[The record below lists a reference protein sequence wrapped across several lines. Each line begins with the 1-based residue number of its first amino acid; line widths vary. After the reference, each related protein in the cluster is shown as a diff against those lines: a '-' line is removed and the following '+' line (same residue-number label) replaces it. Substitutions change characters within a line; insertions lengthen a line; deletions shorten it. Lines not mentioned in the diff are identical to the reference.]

1 MSTQSEADSPEPQ
14 PRRRLVWVPIVHTQE
29 DMGGLREPVKDE
41 YVRRAGQARWE
52 AHLRSVNAFW
62 KEIRQAIEDLR
73 LDYPRVRLYQDGLP
87 VCDHDEK
94 IVRELAEQG
103 SVNHR
108 LLADLM
114 DRGARITGTESP
126 QLIVQEY
133 ELNRRLLGVD
143 ERKRPSAMQS
153 RVLHESAR
161 QLLEKRDQ
169 FIANRIAE
177 TLQPQEQGLIF
188 LGMLHSLKGRL
199 PADIQVSMLSPKGQ
213 GLARTSGLV

>member
-14 PRRRLVWVPIVHTQE
+14 PRRRLIWVPIVHTQE

-41 YVRRAGQARWE
+41 YIRRAGQARWE
-52 AHLRSVNAFW
+52 AHLRSVDTFW

-108 LLADLM
+108 LLVDLM
-114 DRGARITGTESP
+114 DRGARIMGTESP

-143 ERKRPSAMQS
+143 EPKRPSAMQS
-153 RVLHESAR
+153 RVLHENAR
-161 QLLEKRDQ
+161 KLLEKRDQ

-213 GLARTSGLV
+213 GLARTSRPV

>member
-1 MSTQSEADSPEPQ
+1 MSTQSESDSPEARPTRQ
-14 PRRRLVWVPIVHTQE
+14 LIWVPIVHTQE
-29 DMGGLREPVKDE
+29 DMGGLRGPVKDE

-52 AHLRSVNAFW
+52 AHLRGVNAFW
-62 KEIRQAIEDLR
+62 KGIQQAIEDLS

-87 VCDHDEK
+87 ICDHDEK

-103 SVNHR
+103 NVNHR
-108 LLADLM
+108 LLAELI
-114 DRGARITGTESP
+114 DRGAQITGTESP
-126 QLIVQEY
+126 HLLVQEY

-143 ERKRPSAMQS
+143 EPKRPSVMQS
-153 RVLHESAR
+153 RVLHENAR

-199 PADIQVSMLSPKGQ
+199 PADIQVSILSPDGQ
-213 GLARTSGLV
+213 AFPPTSRPV